1 MNYFNLF
8 FTFKR
13 QLFIDNIKL
22 NIKSIL
28 IKLKELSQKIKTYIM
43 RLSHR

>member
-8 FTFKR
+8 FAFKR

-43 RLSHR
+43 RLSRR